1 MKRISNFLIFTVLL
15 TLFIACNNKTSEV
28 SDLDKLRNSNNEKS
42 YPAVQMD
49 SMQAINSITK
59 QKVQELLDLS
69 TLYLS
74 GNRNTEIDTVI
85 YSQMESYFHK
95 PDSLTFKTLL
105 KELDSM
111 KAKTAKVSNLNV
123 YKEFYKKDTLDYAKF
138 NVEYFDNKNKSLGS
152 FEKNAQYILLST
164 SKLKKEFKF
173 YFLDF
178 YSKPLKKD
186 STSVGVT
193 KYSRGTSFS
202 QTSSTYSSGSK

>member
-1 MKRISNFLIFTVLL
+1 MKRINNFLIFTILLVLL
-15 TLFIACNNKTSEV
+15 AACNKKTEV

-95 PDSLTFKTLL
+95 PDSLTFKRLI
-105 KELDSM
+105 KELDSL
-111 KAKTAKVSNLNV
+111 KVRSVKVNSLNV

-193 KYSRGTSFS
+193 K
-202 QTSSTYSSGSK
+202 

>member
-1 MKRISNFLIFTVLL
+1 MKRINNLLIFTVLL

-193 KYSRGTSFS
+193 K
-202 QTSSTYSSGSK
+202 

>member
-1 MKRISNFLIFTVLL
+1 MKKINKFLIFAVLFL
-15 TLFIACNNKTSEV
+15 AFISCNNKKTEV
-28 SDLDKLRNSNNEKS
+28 SDLDKLRNSTNVKS

-95 PDSLTFKTLL
+95 PDSTTFKKLFH
-105 KELDSM
+105 ELDSL
-111 KAKTAKVSNLNV
+111 KVKSVKVNNLNV

-138 NVEYFDNKNKSLGS
+138 NLEYFDSKNKSLGT

-164 SKLKKEFKF
+164 PMIKKEFKF

-178 YSKPLKKD
+178 YSDPLKKD

-193 KYSRGTSFS
+193 K
-202 QTSSTYSSGSK
+202 

>member
-1 MKRISNFLIFTVLL
+1 MAKLYPLNLKLPPQMKRINNFLIFAVLL
-15 TLFIACNNKTSEV
+15 TLFVACNNKKTEV
-28 SDLDKLRNSNNEKS
+28 SDLDKLRNSNNAKS

-95 PDSLTFKTLL
+95 PDSLTFKRLL
-105 KELDSM
+105 TELDSL
-111 KAKTAKVSNLNV
+111 KVKSVKVNNLNV
-123 YKEFYKKDTLDYAKF
+123 YKEFYKKDTLDYARF
-138 NVEYFDNKNKSLGS
+138 NVEYFDGKNKSLGN

-178 YSKPLKKD
+178 YSKPIKKD

-193 KYSRGTSFS
+193 K
-202 QTSSTYSSGSK
+202 

>member
-193 KYSRGTSFS
+193 K
-202 QTSSTYSSGSK
+202 

>member
-1 MKRISNFLIFTVLL
+1 MKRINKFLTFTVVFLAL
-15 TLFIACNNKTSEV
+15 VSCNNKKTEV
-28 SDLDKLRNSNNEKS
+28 SDLDKLRNSTNIKS

-85 YSQMESYFHK
+85 FSQMESYFHK
-95 PDSLTFKTLL
+95 PDSMTFRKLFR
-105 KELDSM
+105 ELDSL
-111 KAKTAKVSNLNV
+111 KVKSVKVNSLNV

-138 NVEYFDNKNKSLGS
+138 NLEYFDAKNKSLGT

-164 SKLKKEFKF
+164 PMIKKEFKF

-178 YSKPLKKD
+178 YSSPLKKD
-186 STSVGVT
+186 STSAGVT
-193 KYSRGTSFS
+193 R
-202 QTSSTYSSGSK
+202 

>member
-1 MKRISNFLIFTVLL
+1 MKRINNLLIITVLL
-15 TLFIACNNKTSEV
+15 LGFVSCNNKKTEI
-28 SDLDKLRNSNNEKS
+28 SDLDKLRNSNNTKT

-95 PDSLTFKTLL
+95 PDSLTL
-105 KELDSM
+105 KKLFQELDSM
-111 KAKTAKVSNLNV
+111 KVKTVKVNSLNV
-123 YKEFYKKDTLDYAKF
+123 YKEFYDKDTLDYAKF
-138 NVEYFDNKNKSLGS
+138 NVEYFDNKNKSLGT
-152 FEKNAQYILLST
+152 FEKNAQYILLSVP
-164 SKLKKEFKF
+164 KMEKEFKF
-173 YFLDF
+173 YFLNF
-178 YSKPLKKD
+178 YSTPLKKD

-193 KYSRGTSFS
+193 K
-202 QTSSTYSSGSK
+202 

>member
-1 MKRISNFLIFTVLL
+1 MKKINNFLLLSILL
-15 TLFIACNNKTSEV
+15 TLFFACNKKTEA
-28 SDLDKLRNSNNEKS
+28 SDLDKLRNSNNTKS

-69 TLYLS
+69 TLYVS
-74 GNRNTEIDTVI
+74 GNRNTEVDSFI

-95 PDSLTFKTLL
+95 PDSLTFKRMF

-111 KAKTAKVSNLNV
+111 KVKAAKVNSLNV

-138 NVEYFDNKNKSLGS
+138 NVEYFDDKNKSLGS

-186 STSVGVT
+186 STSVEVT
-193 KYSRGTSFS
+193 K
-202 QTSSTYSSGSK
+202 

>member
-1 MKRISNFLIFTVLL
+1 MKRINKFLIFAVLFL
-15 TLFIACNNKTSEV
+15 AFVSCNNKKTEV
-28 SDLDKLRNSNNEKS
+28 SDLDKLRNSTNVKS

-85 YSQMESYFHK
+85 FSQMESYFHK
-95 PDSLTFKTLL
+95 PDSLTFKKLL
-105 KELDSM
+105 RELDSL
-111 KAKTAKVSNLNV
+111 KVKSVKVNSLNV

-138 NVEYFDNKNKSLGS
+138 NLEYFDAKNKSLGT

-164 SKLKKEFKF
+164 PMIKKEFKF

-178 YSKPLKKD
+178 YSTPLKKD

-193 KYSRGTSFS
+193 K
-202 QTSSTYSSGSK
+202 

>member
-1 MKRISNFLIFTVLL
+1 MLL

-193 KYSRGTSFS
+193 K
-202 QTSSTYSSGSK
+202 

>member
-1 MKRISNFLIFTVLL
+1 MKRINNFLIFTILLVLL
-15 TLFIACNNKTSEV
+15 AACKKKTEV

-95 PDSLTFKTLL
+95 PDSLTFKRLI

-111 KAKTAKVSNLNV
+111 KVKSVKVNNLNV

-138 NVEYFDNKNKSLGS
+138 NVEYFDSKNKSLGS

-193 KYSRGTSFS
+193 K
-202 QTSSTYSSGSK
+202 

>member
-1 MKRISNFLIFTVLL
+1 MKRINNLL
-15 TLFIACNNKTSEV
+15 TVFLLLFAIVACNNKKTEV
-28 SDLDKLRNSNNEKS
+28 SDLEKLRNSNNTKT

-95 PDSLTFKTLL
+95 PDSLTFKNLF
-105 KELDSM
+105 KELDSL
-111 KAKTAKVSNLNV
+111 KVRSVKVNNLAV
-123 YKEFYKKDTLDYAKF
+123 RKDYYKKDTLDYAQF
-138 NVEYFDNKNKSLGS
+138 NVEYFDDKNRSLGI
-152 FEKNAQYILLST
+152 FEKNAQYTLI
-164 SKLKKEFKF
+164 SKPIKFKKEFKF
-173 YFLDF
+173 YFLNF
-178 YSKPLKKD
+178 YSSPLKKD

-193 KYSRGTSFS
+193 K
-202 QTSSTYSSGSK
+202 

>member
-1 MKRISNFLIFTVLL
+1 MKRINKFLMFTVVFLAL
-15 TLFIACNNKTSEV
+15 VSCNNKKTEV
-28 SDLDKLRNSNNEKS
+28 SDLDKLRNSTNIKS

-85 YSQMESYFHK
+85 FSQMESYFHK
-95 PDSLTFKTLL
+95 PDSMTFRKLFR
-105 KELDSM
+105 ELDSL
-111 KAKTAKVSNLNV
+111 KVKSVKVNSLNV

-138 NVEYFDNKNKSLGS
+138 NLEYFDAKNKSLGT

-164 SKLKKEFKF
+164 PMIKKEFKF

-178 YSKPLKKD
+178 YSSPLKKD
-186 STSVGVT
+186 STSAGVT
-193 KYSRGTSFS
+193 R
-202 QTSSTYSSGSK
+202 

>member
-1 MKRISNFLIFTVLL
+1 MKIISNFLIFTIMVL
-15 TLFIACNNKTSEV
+15 TLASCNNNKTEA
-28 SDLDKLRNSNNEKS
+28 SDLDKLRNSNNTKS

-49 SMQAINSITK
+49 SMQAINTITK

-95 PDSLTFKTLL
+95 PDSLTFSRLFR
-105 KELDSM
+105 ELDSL
-111 KAKTAKVSNLNV
+111 KVKSIKVNSLNV

-138 NVEYFDNKNKSLGS
+138 NVEYFDSKHKSMGT

-164 SKLKKEFKF
+164 PKVKKEFKF

-178 YSKPLKKD
+178 YSPPLKKD

-193 KYSRGTSFS
+193 K
-202 QTSSTYSSGSK
+202 

>member
-1 MKRISNFLIFTVLL
+1 MKRINNFLIFTILLVLL
-15 TLFIACNNKTSEV
+15 AACNKKTEV

-95 PDSLTFKTLL
+95 PDSLTFKRLI

-111 KAKTAKVSNLNV
+111 KVKSVKVNNLNV

-138 NVEYFDNKNKSLGS
+138 NVEYFDSKNKSLGS

-193 KYSRGTSFS
+193 K
-202 QTSSTYSSGSK
+202 

>member
-1 MKRISNFLIFTVLL
+1 MKKINNFLLL
-15 TLFIACNNKTSEV
+15 TILLALFVACNKKSTEI
-28 SDLDKLRNSNNEKS
+28 SDLDKLRNSTNAKS

-95 PDSLTFKTLL
+95 PDSLTFKRLF

-111 KAKTAKVSNLNV
+111 KVRSVKVNNLNV

-138 NVEYFDNKNKSLGS
+138 NVEYFDDKNKSLGN
-152 FEKNAQYILLST
+152 FEKNAQYILISRP
-164 SKLKKEFKF
+164 KLKKEFKF

-186 STSVGVT
+186 STSAGVT
-193 KYSRGTSFS
+193 K
-202 QTSSTYSSGSK
+202 